1 MATLL
6 EIERAHKRFFGLEVL
21 RDVDLAVH
29 PGEIVGLIG
38 PNGSGKTTLFNCTT
52 GQYALDAGRVRYAGR
67 DVTGWTPHRIALAG
81 LARTFQMVQ
90 IYPRLTV
97 TETLLVALQEHQGRN
112 PLSRVLRLPSV
123 RRAEAAAR
131 ARAARMLEEFGLG
144 RLRADPAGTLSYGQR
159 KLLEFAAVLMAD
171 PELILLDE
179 PTAAINPTMIERMKG
194 HIRRLHAAG
203 KAFLVIE
210 HNMAVV
216 MDLCQRVVVLDHGEK
231 IAEGRPAEIRADPRV
246 IEAYFGV

>member
-1 MATLL
+1 MAPLL

-52 GQYALDAGRVRYAGR
+52 GQYTLDSGRVRYGGR

-131 ARAARMLEEFGLG
+131 TRAARMLEEFGLG

-171 PELILLDE
+171 PELVLSTSRL
-179 PTAAINPTMIERMKG
+179 
-194 HIRRLHAAG
+194 RRST
-203 KAFLVIE
+203 
-210 HNMAVV
+210 
-216 MDLCQRVVVLDHGEK
+216 
-231 IAEGRPAEIRADPRV
+231 PP
-246 IEAYFGV
+246 